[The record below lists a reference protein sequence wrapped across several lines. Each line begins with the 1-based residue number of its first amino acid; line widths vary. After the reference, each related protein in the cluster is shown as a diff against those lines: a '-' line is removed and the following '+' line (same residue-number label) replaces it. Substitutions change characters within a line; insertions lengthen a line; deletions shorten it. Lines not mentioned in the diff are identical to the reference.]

1 MLAPWQ
7 YPQCGGR
14 GPRIRLPHHQQF
26 GNAFQMQK
34 VHKPMQK
41 IFIFGDSIA
50 YGAWDPAG
58 GWVERLRQWLF
69 VTTRDEYNLGT
80 FLYNLSIVGDTTADL
95 LKRFTP
101 EIGARQSGDIIF
113 FAAGINDAQFVN
125 GRPMATPAAVC
136 TNVRTLIQRARAFA
150 PLLCWVGLTPVDDA
164 HTTPLPWMPDRAYRN
179 ATVAVF
185 DAAIKRTVAEE
196 STPYIGSSPLEMRQ
210 LIDSKRQHQKA

>member
-1 MLAPWQ
+1 
-7 YPQCGGR
+7 
-14 GPRIRLPHHQQF
+14 
-26 GNAFQMQK
+26 
-34 VHKPMQK
+34 MQK

-69 VTTRDEYNLGT
+69 VTTQGEYNLGT

-101 EIGARQSGDIIF
+101 EIEARQPGDMIF

-125 GRPMATPAAVC
+125 GRPLATPAAVC
-136 TNVRTLIQRARAFA
+136 TNVRTLIQRARAYA

-164 HTTPLPWMPDRAYRN
+164 RTTPLPWMPDRAYRN

-185 DAAIKRTVAEE
+185 EAAIKRTVAEE
-196 STPYIGSSPLEMRQ
+196 AIP
-210 LIDSKRQHQKA
+210 